1 MADSSTLG
9 NLTQG
14 IQDSVVLIDSG
25 SRAGVETYPDFAR
38 GNTLCVGLCCVSIG
52 LELTAGVLVGVS
64 FIGKIVTL

>member
-25 SRAGVETYPDFAR
+25 SRTVIGTYKSTADFAR
-38 GNTLCVGLCCVSIG
+38 GDTLCVGLCCVSIG
-52 LELTAGVLVGVS
+52 LELTAGVLV
-64 FIGKIVTL
+64 